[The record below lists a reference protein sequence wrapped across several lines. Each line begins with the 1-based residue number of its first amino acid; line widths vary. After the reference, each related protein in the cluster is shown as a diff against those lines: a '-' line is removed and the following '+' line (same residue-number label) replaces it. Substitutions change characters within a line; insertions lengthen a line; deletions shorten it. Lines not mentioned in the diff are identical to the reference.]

1 MSEEYRV
8 KVSVSNNLLIRAIE
22 DAGYKTQSEF
32 ARAIGCNV
40 HTINCLCGL
49 RISPMTQEGEFTK
62 AANQVM
68 EALGACPTDLWTEE
82 QLTMNLKR
90 SSSWSVMGREELHT
104 LMNGEQKSL
113 LDLVAGQEL
122 KKAMDEV
129 RKTLTFRE
137 QRILGLRFDEDK
149 SLEECGKE
157 MGLSK
162 ERIRQMEA
170 KALRKMRHQ
179 SRSDQLKSFVEEE
192 V

>member
-22 DAGYKTQSEF
+22 NAGYKTQSEF
-32 ARAIGCNV
+32 ARAIGCSV
-40 HTINCLCGL
+40 ATMNCLCGL

-82 QLTMNLKR
+82 QLTMNLKK
-90 SSSWSVMGREELHT
+90 SSSWSVMGREELHV

-113 LDLVAGQEL
+113 LDSVAGQEL
-122 KKAMDEV
+122 KKAMDDV
-129 RKTLTFRE
+129 RKTLTYRE
-137 QRILGLRFDEDK
+137 QQIIGLRFDEDK

-157 MGLSK
+157 LGVSK
-162 ERIRQMEA
+162 ERVRQMEA
-170 KALRKMRHQ
+170 KALRKMRYP
-179 SRSDQLKSFVEEE
+179 SRSDQLKDFVEEM
-192 V
+192 

>member
-8 KVSVSNNLLIRAIE
+8 KVSISNNLLIRAIE

-32 ARAIGCNV
+32 ARDIGASVSNV
-40 HTINCLCGL
+40 NMLCGL
-49 RISPMTQEGEFTK
+49 RLSPMTQKGHFTDL
-62 AANQVM
+62 ANQIM

-82 QLTMNLKR
+82 QLTMNLKK
-90 SSSWSVMGREELHT
+90 SSSWSAMGKEELHV

-113 LDLVAGQEL
+113 LDMVAGQEL
-122 KKAMDEV
+122 KKTMDEV

-137 QRILGLRFDEDK
+137 QQILSLRFDEDK

-157 MGLSK
+157 MGVSK

-170 KALRKMRHQ
+170 KALRKMRYP

>member
-22 DAGYKTQSEF
+22 DAGYKNQSEF
-32 ARAIGCNV
+32 ARAIGCGTSYVNM
-40 HTINCLCGL
+40 LCGL
-49 RISPMTQEGEFTK
+49 RISPMTREGEFTK
-62 AANQVM
+62 GANQIM
-68 EALGACPTDLWTEE
+68 EGLGACPTDLWTEE
-82 QLTMNLKR
+82 QLTMNLKK
-90 SSSWSVMGREELHT
+90 SSSWSAMGKEELHV

-113 LDLVAGQEL
+113 LDMVAGQEL
-122 KKAMDEV
+122 KKVMDDV

-137 QRILGLRFDEDK
+137 QQILSLRFDEDK

-170 KALRKMRHQ
+170 KALRKMRYP